1 LSSVYLKYFLQSNI
15 GQTQVR
21 VLQTGGNREGL
32 SAAAIKAFS
41 IVKLPLSEQQSI
53 ANYLDQKCK
62 EIDELISVKKEKIE
76 KLKAYK
82 KSVIYEYVTG
92 KKQVN

>member
-1 LSSVYLKYFLQSNI
+1 MHRQYFVKEMNIVTRTSLGQDLLKGLL
-15 GQTQVR
+15 
-21 VLQTGGNREGL
+21 VLL
-32 SAAAIKAFS
+32 P
-41 IVKLPLSEQQSI
+41 PLSEQQSI

-62 EIDELISVKKEKIE
+62 EIDELISVKKDKIE

-82 KSVIYEYVTG
+82 KSVIFEYVTG